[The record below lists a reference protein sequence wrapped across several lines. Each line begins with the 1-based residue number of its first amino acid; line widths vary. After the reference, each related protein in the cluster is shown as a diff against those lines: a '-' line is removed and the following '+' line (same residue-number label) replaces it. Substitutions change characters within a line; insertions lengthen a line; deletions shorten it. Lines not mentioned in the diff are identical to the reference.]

1 MPLQSQPRR
10 PRAVAA
16 SNVNA
21 NYDDV
26 NGADYYDDDNG
37 GVAFND
43 GVAYNTVDKDNSNGN
58 NNANANANAVGL
70 AALLPAPMRGRPV
83 AEDRAQGRGPY
94 ELESPAE
101 LDNLMSTADNAVVYF
116 YKPECPY
123 CKQFAPVY
131 ADLAAD
137 VHRTNRGSPAASILG
152 MAPVPIVM
160 AKIDG
165 ARHREGINALRDGFL
180 GPKYGRGYPTV
191 LFKRGADKVGVTW
204 DSSKPREREAIA
216 SLMAK
221 FYGDPTL
228 APMDP
233 ARLAQTMRNP
243 NPEFIYFG
251 SDNIELVPRFVR
263 AIDPSYVDIEDA
275 LATLGLLF
283 AVDAPLAA
291 RGAFYP
297 ANRADRAD
305 IALPSIA
312 VIGEG
317 GVAANDNGNNGDDSN
332 VTTYANRDAH
342 RWAAVALADQ
352 LGIAPPTA
360 NQAVGPAL
368 AEWDGLANAP
378 SLSAAEAPRRTR
390 TRAPRANA
398 DRLFGERPVASAPAS
413 RRRVTFAG

>member
-1 MPLQSQPRR
+1 MSLQSQPRR
-10 PRAVAA
+10 RRAVAA
-16 SNVNA
+16 SNANA
-21 NYDDV
+21 NDDDD
-26 NGADYYDDDNG
+26 NGPDYYDDND
-37 GVAFND
+37 ND
-43 GVAYNTVDKDNSNGN
+43 GAVYNNGDVDNNNG
-58 NNANANANAVGL
+58 NANANAMGL

-94 ELESPAE
+94 ELDSPAE

-180 GPKYGRGYPTV
+180 GPKYGRGYPTL

-216 SLMAK
+216 DLMAN

-243 NPEFIYFG
+243 DPEFIYFG

-305 IALPSIA
+305 IALPSIV

-317 GVAANDNGNNGDDSN
+317 GVGTNNNDDGSN

-342 RWAAVALADQ
+342 RWAAAALADQ

-368 AEWDGLANAP
+368 AEWGGLANAP
-378 SLSAAEAPRRTR
+378 PSSAAEAPRRTR
-390 TRAPRANA
+390 TRTPRANA
-398 DRLFGERPVASAPAS
+398 DQVFGGRPVASAPAS
-413 RRRVTFAG
+413 RRRVTFAR